1 MISHRIEKTFTLV
14 LLGNSDTEIENCTHG
29 DRHLSDVYTSD
40 VLVVGSGLS
49 GLLFS
54 LKAAESVKV
63 NLITK
68 GLMSEGATSR
78 AQGGIAAVVSPED
91 SFESHIEDTIRVG
104 AGLCHPKVAES
115 FVRSGPE
122 RIQELVDLGVEFSQ
136 NDDYDAYDLTL
147 EGGHSHRRVLHV
159 KDHTG
164 KDIADALLRKVKKT
178 KNVEI
183 LEKHMAVNLFASNN
197 RVHGAYV
204 LDKETGEIKRFAA
217 KVTVLATGG
226 AGRVFLYTSNPDVA
240 TGDGIAMAY
249 RAGAS
254 VTNLEFIQFHPTLLF
269 HPKIRS
275 FLISEALRGEGAIL
289 IDSKGT
295 RFMDEYHP
303 DAELAPRDVVARAID
318 NELKRTGAA
327 HMYLDISF
335 KDADFI
341 RNRFPAIYETC
352 LQAGIDITKEPIPVV
367 PAVHYVCGGVK
378 VDVNGRTDVEGL
390 YAIGETAGTGF
401 HGANR
406 LASNSLLEAAVLAH
420 NAAQTTEAE
429 IKQEIPRVEIPPWDP
444 GDATDPDELVVISH
458 LWDEVRRLMV
468 NYVGIV
474 RTNKRLMRA
483 RDRLE
488 FLNKEINTFYWDF
501 NLVPDLVELRNIAQ
515 VAELIVR
522 MARMR
527 KESRGAHFNKDFPNQ
542 SPEAVDTVMKK
553 GYQPIR
559 D

>member
-1 MISHRIEKTFTLV
+1 
-14 LLGNSDTEIENCTHG
+14 
-29 DRHLSDVYTSD
+29 LSDIHSSD
-40 VLVVGSGLS
+40 YLVIGTGLS
-49 GLLFS
+49 GLLFA
-54 LKAAESVKV
+54 LKASRSGMV
-63 NLITK
+63 NLVTK
-68 GLMSEGATSR
+68 ATVSDAATTN
-78 AQGGIAAVVSPED
+78 AQGGIAAVVSSDD
-91 SFESHIEDTIRVG
+91 SFDSHAEDTMRVG
-104 AGLCHPKVAES
+104 AGLCHRDVVES
-115 FVRSGPE
+115 FVHSGPN
-122 RIQELVDLGVEFSQ
+122 RIQELIELGVEFSQ
-136 NDDYDAYDLTL
+136 NAGCDDYDLTL
-147 EGGHSHRRVLHV
+147 EGGHSYRRVLHV

-164 KDIADALLRKVKKT
+164 KDIEDALVRRVKAT
-178 KNVEI
+178 KGVE
-183 LEKHMAVNLFASNN
+183 LFEYHMAVNLFARNN
-197 RVHGAYV
+197 RVYGAYV
-204 LDKETGEIKRFAA
+204 LDKSTGEIKRFSAR
-217 KVTVLATGG
+217 VTILATGG
-226 AGRVFLYTSNPDVA
+226 AGRVFLYTSNPDIA

-275 FLISEALRGEGAIL
+275 FLISEALRGEGAVL
-289 IDSKGT
+289 LGPDGK
-295 RFMDEYHP
+295 RFMDEYHK

-318 NELKRTGAA
+318 EELKRTGAA
-327 HMYLDISF
+327 HVYLDISF
-335 KDADFI
+335 KDAEFVKD
-341 RNRFPAIYETC
+341 RFPAIYETC
-352 LQAGIDITKEPIPVV
+352 MQAGVDITKEPIPVV

-378 VDVNGRTDVEGL
+378 VDVNGKTDVEGL

-420 NAAQTTEAE
+420 NASEGTAEE
-429 IKQEIPRVEIPPWDP
+429 IKQDIPQVEIPPWDP
-444 GDATDPDELVVISH
+444 GEATDPDELVVISH

-501 NLVPDLVELRNIAQ
+501 HLVPDLVELRNIAQ

-527 KESRGAHFNKDFPNQ
+527 KESRGTHYNKDFSDQ
-542 SPEAVDTVMKK
+542 AHEAVDTVLKK
-553 GYQPIR
+553 GYSPIN